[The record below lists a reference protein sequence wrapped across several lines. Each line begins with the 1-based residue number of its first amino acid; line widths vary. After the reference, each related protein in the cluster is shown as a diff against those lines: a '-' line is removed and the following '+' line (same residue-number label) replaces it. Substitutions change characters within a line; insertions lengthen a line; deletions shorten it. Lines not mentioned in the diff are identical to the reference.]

1 LSNILYNDRR
11 ESRLFKKNSEYLGN
25 RRTYNT
31 RFFDKSILIK
41 ALINKTKD
49 KNKILSHLIYKN
61 PYIFFK
67 VVSEGD
73 TDLLNF
79 ILSSNNSFVEIKD
92 SENRNALFY
101 AISSP
106 FINKRIEIMTI
117 LIEAGF
123 YLFNQGIHIDE
134 IESLEGNTP
143 LTYAAS
149 KLSSNDVKF
158 LLENNA
164 AINHKNNKG

>member
-1 LSNILYNDRR
+1 MTEEKVDNLKKIQNISETDVPTIQ
-11 ESRLFKKNSEYLGN
+11 EIGRLIKENTNVTHVLNYVENKSFSWKTIVYLLKTTFETN
-25 RRTYNT
+25 
-31 RFFDKSILIK
+31 FFEKSILIK

-61 PYIFFK
+61 PSIYFK
-67 VVSEGD
+67 VVSEAD
-73 TDLLNF
+73 TDLLSF

-106 FINKRIEIMTI
+106 FINKRIDILNI

-123 YLFNQGIHIDE
+123 YLLIKVF
-134 IESLEGNTP
+134 
-143 LTYAAS
+143 
-149 KLSSNDVKF
+149 K
-158 LLENNA
+158 
-164 AINHKNNKG
+164 